1 MKKIF
6 ILGASGSIGEN
17 ALSVIDSNK
26 ENFELVGISVN
37 SNVEK
42 TNKIIKK
49 HNPKYIYINDKSA
62 IENILKTEDTVICE
76 DEKELSDI
84 FNSSDVD
91 IVISAISGFAGI
103 KSTFHAAKSGK
114 KILLANKESIVAG
127 GSLLMEAVRENNT
140 ELVPIDSEHNAIFQC
155 LPESRSTQDVKQIVI
170 TASGGPFHGRNID
183 ELNNVEV
190 QDALNHPNWEMGAKI
205 TVDSASLMNK
215 GLEVIEAMW
224 LFDISAENIEVVVHR
239 QSIIH
244 SAVRF
249 IDGSIVAQLGYPDM
263 KLPIHYALS
272 FPQRQPSSL
281 KKFDFLDYPNLSFE
295 EPDYK
300 TFKNLSLAF
309 LAANKGGSVP
319 CVLNAANEIVVQAF
333 LEERVSFLKMSDII
347 ENCMEKISASR
358 YFTISTK
365 GQNKYTDVDYEKG
378 DAFIFGP
385 ESRGLPK
392 EIRDSHESIFIPMK
406 SEGRSLNLANAVSV
420 IVYEAWKA
428 FNFQ

>member
-26 ENFELVGISVN
+26 ENFEVVGISVN

-42 TNKIIKK
+42 ANKIIKK

-62 IENILKTEDTVICE
+62 IKNILKTEDAVICE

-183 ELNNVEV
+183 ELNNVGV
-190 QDALNHPNWEMGAKI
+190 QDALNHPNWKMGSKI
-205 TVDSASLMNK
+205 SIDSATLVNK
-215 GLEVIEAMW
+215 CLELIEACY
-224 LFDISAENIEVVVHR
+224 LFDMDESFFELVIHPESIVHSIVTFNDGSSICQMSNPDMRVPIANAMSDDNRLSIPFQPIDFNNLKLNFESFPNDRAEIVNLARE
-239 QSIIH
+239 
-244 SAVRF
+244 AVRE
-249 IDGSIVAQLGYPDM
+249 D
-263 KLPIHYALS
+263 
-272 FPQRQPSSL
+272 SS
-281 KKFDFLDYPNLSFE
+281 
-295 EPDYK
+295 
-300 TFKNLSLAF
+300 
-309 LAANKGGSVP
+309 KGIYF
-319 CVLNAANEIVVQAF
+319 NAANEIAV
-333 LEERVSFLKMSDII
+333 ENFLKKRITFRQIYEVILRTFDTKEMSKFNSIEDIFEI
-347 ENCMEKISASR
+347 DQEARNISNMV
-358 YFTISTK
+358 I
-365 GQNKYTDVDYEKG
+365 
-378 DAFIFGP
+378 
-385 ESRGLPK
+385 
-392 EIRDSHESIFIPMK
+392 K
-406 SEGRSLNLANAVSV
+406 SLT
-420 IVYEAWKA
+420 
-428 FNFQ
+428 

>member
-42 TNKIIKK
+42 ANKIIKK

-183 ELNNVEV
+183 ELNNVGV
-190 QDALNHPNWEMGAKI
+190 QDALNHPNWEMGSKI
-205 TVDSASLMNK
+205 SIDSATLVNK
-215 GLEVIEAMW
+215 CLELIEACY
-224 LFDISAENIEVVVHR
+224 LFDMDESFFELVIHPESIVHSIVTFNDGSSICQMSNPDMRVPIANAMSYDNRLTIPFQPIDFNNLKLNFESFPNDRAEIVNLARE
-239 QSIIH
+239 
-244 SAVRF
+244 AVRE
-249 IDGSIVAQLGYPDM
+249 D
-263 KLPIHYALS
+263 
-272 FPQRQPSSL
+272 SS
-281 KKFDFLDYPNLSFE
+281 
-295 EPDYK
+295 
-300 TFKNLSLAF
+300 
-309 LAANKGGSVP
+309 KGIYF
-319 CVLNAANEIVVQAF
+319 NAANEIAV
-333 LEERVSFLKMSDII
+333 ENFLKKRITFRQIYEVILRTFDTKEMSKFNSIEDIFEI
-347 ENCMEKISASR
+347 DQEARNISNMV
-358 YFTISTK
+358 I
-365 GQNKYTDVDYEKG
+365 
-378 DAFIFGP
+378 
-385 ESRGLPK
+385 
-392 EIRDSHESIFIPMK
+392 K
-406 SEGRSLNLANAVSV
+406 SLT
-420 IVYEAWKA
+420 
-428 FNFQ
+428 

>member
-42 TNKIIKK
+42 ANKIIKK

-127 GSLLMEAVRENNT
+127 GSLLMETVRENNT

-183 ELNNVEV
+183 ELNNVGV
-190 QDALNHPNWEMGAKI
+190 QDALNHPNWEMGSKI
-205 TVDSASLMNK
+205 SIDSATLVNK
-215 GLEVIEAMW
+215 CLELIEACY
-224 LFDISAENIEVVVHR
+224 LFDMDESFFELVIHPESIVHSIVTFNDGSSICQMSNPDMRVPIANAMSDDNRLSIPFQPIDFNNLKLNFESFPNDRAEIVQLARE
-239 QSIIH
+239 
-244 SAVRF
+244 AVRE
-249 IDGSIVAQLGYPDM
+249 D
-263 KLPIHYALS
+263 
-272 FPQRQPSSL
+272 SS
-281 KKFDFLDYPNLSFE
+281 
-295 EPDYK
+295 
-300 TFKNLSLAF
+300 
-309 LAANKGGSVP
+309 KGIYF
-319 CVLNAANEIVVQAF
+319 NAANEIAV
-333 LEERVSFLKMSDII
+333 ENFLKKRITFRQIYEVILRTFDTKEMSKFNSIEDIFEI
-347 ENCMEKISASR
+347 DQEARNISNMV
-358 YFTISTK
+358 I
-365 GQNKYTDVDYEKG
+365 
-378 DAFIFGP
+378 
-385 ESRGLPK
+385 
-392 EIRDSHESIFIPMK
+392 K
-406 SEGRSLNLANAVSV
+406 SLT
-420 IVYEAWKA
+420 
-428 FNFQ
+428 

>member
-42 TNKIIKK
+42 ANKIIKK

-127 GSLLMEAVRENNT
+127 GSLLMETVRENNT

-183 ELNNVEV
+183 ELNNVGV
-190 QDALNHPNWEMGAKI
+190 QDALNHPNWEMGSKI
-205 TVDSASLMNK
+205 SIDSATLVNK
-215 GLEVIEAMW
+215 CLELIEACY
-224 LFDISAENIEVVVHR
+224 LFDMDESFFELVIHPESIVHSIVTFNDGSSICQMSNPDMRVPIANAMSYDKRLSIPFQPIDFNNLKLNFESFPNDRAEIVNLARE
-239 QSIIH
+239 
-244 SAVRF
+244 AVRE
-249 IDGSIVAQLGYPDM
+249 D
-263 KLPIHYALS
+263 
-272 FPQRQPSSL
+272 SS
-281 KKFDFLDYPNLSFE
+281 
-295 EPDYK
+295 
-300 TFKNLSLAF
+300 
-309 LAANKGGSVP
+309 KGIYF
-319 CVLNAANEIVVQAF
+319 NAANEIAV
-333 LEERVSFLKMSDII
+333 ENFLKKRITFRQIYEVILRTFDTKEMSKFNSIEDIFEI
-347 ENCMEKISASR
+347 DQEARNISNMV
-358 YFTISTK
+358 I
-365 GQNKYTDVDYEKG
+365 
-378 DAFIFGP
+378 
-385 ESRGLPK
+385 
-392 EIRDSHESIFIPMK
+392 K
-406 SEGRSLNLANAVSV
+406 SLT
-420 IVYEAWKA
+420 
-428 FNFQ
+428 

>member
-42 TNKIIKK
+42 ANKIIKK
-49 HNPKYIYINDKSA
+49 HNPKYVYINDKSA

-127 GSLLMEAVRENNT
+127 GSLLMETVRENNT

-170 TASGGPFHGRNID
+170 TASGGPFHGKSID
-183 ELNNVEV
+183 ELNNVGV
-190 QDALNHPNWEMGAKI
+190 QDALNHPNWEMGSKI
-205 TVDSASLMNK
+205 SIDSATLVNK
-215 GLEVIEAMW
+215 CLELIEACY
-224 LFDISAENIEVVVHR
+224 LFDMDESFFELVIHPESIVHSIVTFNDGSSICQMSNPDMRVPIANAMSDDNRLSIPFQPIDFNNLKLNFESFPNDRAEIVNLARE
-239 QSIIH
+239 
-244 SAVRF
+244 AVRE
-249 IDGSIVAQLGYPDM
+249 D
-263 KLPIHYALS
+263 
-272 FPQRQPSSL
+272 SS
-281 KKFDFLDYPNLSFE
+281 
-295 EPDYK
+295 
-300 TFKNLSLAF
+300 
-309 LAANKGGSVP
+309 KGIYF
-319 CVLNAANEIVVQAF
+319 NAANEIAV
-333 LEERVSFLKMSDII
+333 ENFLKKRITFRQIYEVILRTFDTKEMSKFNSIEDIFEI
-347 ENCMEKISASR
+347 DQEARNISNMV
-358 YFTISTK
+358 I
-365 GQNKYTDVDYEKG
+365 
-378 DAFIFGP
+378 
-385 ESRGLPK
+385 
-392 EIRDSHESIFIPMK
+392 K
-406 SEGRSLNLANAVSV
+406 SLT
-420 IVYEAWKA
+420 
-428 FNFQ
+428 

>member
-42 TNKIIKK
+42 ANKIIKK
-49 HNPKYIYINDKSA
+49 YNPKYIYINDKSA

-127 GSLLMEAVRENNT
+127 GSLLMETVRENNT

-183 ELNNVEV
+183 ELNNVGV
-190 QDALNHPNWEMGAKI
+190 QDALNHPNWEMGSKI
-205 TVDSASLMNK
+205 SIDSATLVNK
-215 GLEVIEAMW
+215 CLELIEACY
-224 LFDISAENIEVVVHR
+224 LFDMDESFFELVIHPESIVHSIVTFNDGSSICQMSNPDMRVPIANAMSCDKRLSIPFKPIDFNNLKLNFESFPNDRAEIVQLARE
-239 QSIIH
+239 
-244 SAVRF
+244 AVRE
-249 IDGSIVAQLGYPDM
+249 D
-263 KLPIHYALS
+263 
-272 FPQRQPSSL
+272 SS
-281 KKFDFLDYPNLSFE
+281 
-295 EPDYK
+295 
-300 TFKNLSLAF
+300 
-309 LAANKGGSVP
+309 KGIYF
-319 CVLNAANEIVVQAF
+319 NAANEIAV
-333 LEERVSFLKMSDII
+333 ENFLKKRITFRQIYEVILRTFDTKEMSKVNSIEDIFEI
-347 ENCMEKISASR
+347 DQEARNISNMV
-358 YFTISTK
+358 I
-365 GQNKYTDVDYEKG
+365 
-378 DAFIFGP
+378 
-385 ESRGLPK
+385 
-392 EIRDSHESIFIPMK
+392 K
-406 SEGRSLNLANAVSV
+406 SLT
-420 IVYEAWKA
+420 
-428 FNFQ
+428 

>member
-26 ENFELVGISVN
+26 ENFEVVGISVN

-42 TNKIIKK
+42 ANKIIKK

-62 IENILKTEDTVICE
+62 IKNILKTEDAVICE

-127 GSLLMEAVRENNT
+127 GSLLMETVRENNT

-183 ELNNVEV
+183 ELNNVGV
-190 QDALNHPNWEMGAKI
+190 QDALNHPNWEMGSKI
-205 TVDSASLMNK
+205 SIDSATLVNK
-215 GLEVIEAMW
+215 CLELIEACY
-224 LFDISAENIEVVVHR
+224 LFDMDESFFELVIHPESIVHSIVTFNDGSSICQMSNPDMRVPIANAMSDDNRLSIPFQPIDFNNLKLNFESFPNDRAEIVNLARE
-239 QSIIH
+239 
-244 SAVRF
+244 AVRE
-249 IDGSIVAQLGYPDM
+249 D
-263 KLPIHYALS
+263 
-272 FPQRQPSSL
+272 SS
-281 KKFDFLDYPNLSFE
+281 
-295 EPDYK
+295 
-300 TFKNLSLAF
+300 
-309 LAANKGGSVP
+309 KGIYF
-319 CVLNAANEIVVQAF
+319 NAANEIAV
-333 LEERVSFLKMSDII
+333 ENFLKKRITFRQIYEVILRTFDTKEMSKFNSIEDIFEI
-347 ENCMEKISASR
+347 DQEARNISNMV
-358 YFTISTK
+358 I
-365 GQNKYTDVDYEKG
+365 
-378 DAFIFGP
+378 
-385 ESRGLPK
+385 
-392 EIRDSHESIFIPMK
+392 K
-406 SEGRSLNLANAVSV
+406 SLT
-420 IVYEAWKA
+420 
-428 FNFQ
+428 

>member
-42 TNKIIKK
+42 ANKIIKK

-127 GSLLMEAVRENNT
+127 GSLLMETVRENNT

-183 ELNNVEV
+183 ELNNVGV
-190 QDALNHPNWEMGAKI
+190 QDALNHPNWEMGSKI
-205 TVDSASLMNK
+205 SIDSATLVNK
-215 GLEVIEAMW
+215 CLELIEACY
-224 LFDISAENIEVVVHR
+224 LFDMDESFLELVIHPESIVHSIVTFNDGSSICQMSNPDMRVPIANAMSDDNRLSIPFQPIDFNNLKLNFENFPNDRAEIVNLARE
-239 QSIIH
+239 
-244 SAVRF
+244 AVRE
-249 IDGSIVAQLGYPDM
+249 D
-263 KLPIHYALS
+263 
-272 FPQRQPSSL
+272 SS
-281 KKFDFLDYPNLSFE
+281 
-295 EPDYK
+295 
-300 TFKNLSLAF
+300 
-309 LAANKGGSVP
+309 KGIYF
-319 CVLNAANEIVVQAF
+319 NAANEIAV
-333 LEERVSFLKMSDII
+333 ENFLKKRITFRQIYEVILRTFDTKEMSKFNSIEDIFEI
-347 ENCMEKISASR
+347 DQEARNISNMV
-358 YFTISTK
+358 I
-365 GQNKYTDVDYEKG
+365 
-378 DAFIFGP
+378 
-385 ESRGLPK
+385 
-392 EIRDSHESIFIPMK
+392 K
-406 SEGRSLNLANAVSV
+406 SLT
-420 IVYEAWKA
+420 
-428 FNFQ
+428 

>member
-42 TNKIIKK
+42 ANKIIKK

-127 GSLLMEAVRENNT
+127 GSLLMETVRENNT

-183 ELNNVEV
+183 ELNNVGV
-190 QDALNHPNWEMGAKI
+190 QDALNHPNWKMGSKI
-205 TVDSASLMNK
+205 SIDSATLVNK
-215 GLEVIEAMW
+215 CLELIEACY
-224 LFDISAENIEVVVHR
+224 LFDMDESFFELVIHPESIVHSIVTFNDGSSICQMSNPDMRVPIANAMSDDNRLSIPFQPIDFNNLKLNFESFPNDRAEIVNLARE
-239 QSIIH
+239 
-244 SAVRF
+244 AVRE
-249 IDGSIVAQLGYPDM
+249 D
-263 KLPIHYALS
+263 
-272 FPQRQPSSL
+272 SS
-281 KKFDFLDYPNLSFE
+281 
-295 EPDYK
+295 
-300 TFKNLSLAF
+300 
-309 LAANKGGSVP
+309 KGIYF
-319 CVLNAANEIVVQAF
+319 NAANEIAV
-333 LEERVSFLKMSDII
+333 ENFLKKRITFRQIYEVILRTFDTKEMSKFNSIEDIFEI
-347 ENCMEKISASR
+347 DQEARNISNMV
-358 YFTISTK
+358 I
-365 GQNKYTDVDYEKG
+365 
-378 DAFIFGP
+378 
-385 ESRGLPK
+385 
-392 EIRDSHESIFIPMK
+392 K
-406 SEGRSLNLANAVSV
+406 SLT
-420 IVYEAWKA
+420 
-428 FNFQ
+428 

>member
-42 TNKIIKK
+42 ANKIIKK

-127 GSLLMEAVRENNT
+127 GSLLMETVRENNT

-183 ELNNVEV
+183 ELNNVGVE
-190 QDALNHPNWEMGAKI
+190 DALNHPNWPMGSKI
-205 TVDSASLMNK
+205 SIDSATLVNK
-215 GLEVIEAMW
+215 CLELIEACY
-224 LFDISAENIEVVVHR
+224 LFDMDESFFELVIHPE
-239 QSIIH
+239 SIIH
-244 SAVRF
+244 SIVTFNDGSSICQMSNPDMRVPIANAMSDDNRLSIPFQPIDFNNLKLNFESFPNDRAEIVNLAREAVRE
-249 IDGSIVAQLGYPDM
+249 D
-263 KLPIHYALS
+263 
-272 FPQRQPSSL
+272 SS
-281 KKFDFLDYPNLSFE
+281 
-295 EPDYK
+295 
-300 TFKNLSLAF
+300 
-309 LAANKGGSVP
+309 KGIYF
-319 CVLNAANEIVVQAF
+319 NAANEIAV
-333 LEERVSFLKMSDII
+333 ENFLKKRITFRQIYEVILRTFDTKEMSKFNSIEDIFEI
-347 ENCMEKISASR
+347 DQEARNISNMV
-358 YFTISTK
+358 I
-365 GQNKYTDVDYEKG
+365 
-378 DAFIFGP
+378 
-385 ESRGLPK
+385 
-392 EIRDSHESIFIPMK
+392 K
-406 SEGRSLNLANAVSV
+406 SLT
-420 IVYEAWKA
+420 
-428 FNFQ
+428 

>member
-42 TNKIIKK
+42 ANKIIKK

-127 GSLLMEAVRENNT
+127 GSLLMETVRENNT

-183 ELNNVEV
+183 ELNNVGV
-190 QDALNHPNWEMGAKI
+190 QDALNHPNWEMGSKI
-205 TVDSASLMNK
+205 SIDSATLVNK
-215 GLEVIEAMW
+215 CLELIEACY
-224 LFDISAENIEVVVHR
+224 LFDMDESFFELVIHPESIVHSIVTFNDGSSICQMSNPDMRVPIANAMSDDKRLSIPFQPIDFNNLKLNFESFPNDRAEIVNLARE
-239 QSIIH
+239 
-244 SAVRF
+244 AVRE
-249 IDGSIVAQLGYPDM
+249 D
-263 KLPIHYALS
+263 
-272 FPQRQPSSL
+272 SS
-281 KKFDFLDYPNLSFE
+281 
-295 EPDYK
+295 
-300 TFKNLSLAF
+300 
-309 LAANKGGSVP
+309 KGIYF
-319 CVLNAANEIVVQAF
+319 NAANEIAV
-333 LEERVSFLKMSDII
+333 ENFLKKRITFRQIYEVILRTFDTKEMSKFNSIEDIFEI
-347 ENCMEKISASR
+347 DQEARNISNMV
-358 YFTISTK
+358 I
-365 GQNKYTDVDYEKG
+365 
-378 DAFIFGP
+378 
-385 ESRGLPK
+385 
-392 EIRDSHESIFIPMK
+392 K
-406 SEGRSLNLANAVSV
+406 SLT
-420 IVYEAWKA
+420 
-428 FNFQ
+428 